1 MAGYENIKNKGFDKR
16 TTEEPREISSKGG
29 KASGESRRRKTN
41 FRKTLN
47 QALTSEISNPEW
59 EALFQVLG
67 VDNTLESAINVA
79 MIKKALLGDVKA
91 YIAIRDTLG
100 QTTKSDRDIDEQNE
114 KIKAMKLEN
123 EEKGKKAEE
132 NDDSKLSDFIERVFK
147 DKE

>member
-16 TTEEPREISSKGG
+16 TTEELREITSRGG
-29 KASGESRRRKTN
+29 KASGESRRRKAN

-67 VDNTLESAINVA
+67 IDNTLESAINVA

-91 YIAIRDTLG
+91 YIAIRDMHR
-100 QTTKSDRDIDEQNE
+100 KV
-114 KIKAMKLEN
+114 MKEM
-123 EEKGKKAEE
+123 E
-132 NDDSKLSDFIERVFK
+132 
-147 DKE
+147 

>member
-1 MAGYENIKNKGFDKR
+1 
-16 TTEEPREISSKGG
+16 
-29 KASGESRRRKTN
+29 
-41 FRKTLN
+41 
-47 QALTSEISNPEW
+47 
-59 EALFQVLG
+59 
-67 VDNTLESAINVA
+67 